1 MIWLAVLKRNRRG
14 SRASPNL
21 QSWTTNSNSLVFVFL
36 LYKHHPPIYNF
47 DFQHFLHY
55 LILLS
60 FFVFV
65 ENLAILC
72 LRSWE
77 SATPNRACSQ
87 KLWWFFLLYFLWISN
102 FIFDKKKRLILVIY
116 TGFMLIFLSSVI
128 YFSKLYIFP
137 WSSGW
142 SWIQR
147 IQPQR
152 QCWPWFC
159 KSLSPPYMH
168 MGF

>member
-102 FIFDKKKRLILVIY
+102 FIFDKKKKANFSDLYGFYVDFSFFGNLFLKTLYFSLIFRMILNPTHTASKTVLALIL
-116 TGFMLIFLSSVI
+116 
-128 YFSKLYIFP
+128 
-137 WSSGW
+137 
-142 SWIQR
+142 
-147 IQPQR
+147 
-152 QCWPWFC
+152 
-159 KSLSPPYMH
+159 
-168 MGF
+168 